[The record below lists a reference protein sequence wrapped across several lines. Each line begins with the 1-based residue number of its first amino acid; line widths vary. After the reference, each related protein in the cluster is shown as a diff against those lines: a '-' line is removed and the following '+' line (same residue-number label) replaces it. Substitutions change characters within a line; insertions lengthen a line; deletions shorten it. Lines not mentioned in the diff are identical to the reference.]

1 MKKIFFADKDI
12 EVFIGNLLRAG
23 VIISSSVIVV
33 GGIIY
38 LWQHGNKLPD
48 YHSFRGMSTS
58 FYSLALVWK
67 GIKNGSGAHII
78 QLGVL
83 VLLATPVARVLFSV
97 FGFIDEKDKLY
108 IVITLIVL
116 LIITGSIFLG
126 IKA

>member
-1 MKKIFFADKDI
+1 MKKFFFADKDI

-23 VIISSSVIVV
+23 VIISSSIIVL

-38 LWQHGNKLPD
+38 LWQHGNKLPN
-48 YHSFRGMSTS
+48 YKSFRGMSSS

-67 GIKNGSGAHII
+67 GIKAGSGAHII

-83 VLLATPVARVLFSV
+83 VLLATPIARILFSI
-97 FGFIDEKDKLY
+97 FGFIEEKDRLY

-116 LIITGSIFLG
+116 LIITGSIFFG